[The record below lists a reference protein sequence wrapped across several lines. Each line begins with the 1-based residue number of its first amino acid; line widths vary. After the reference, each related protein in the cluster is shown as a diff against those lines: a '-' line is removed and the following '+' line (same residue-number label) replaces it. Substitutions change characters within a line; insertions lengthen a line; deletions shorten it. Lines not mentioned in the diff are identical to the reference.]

1 MAKKV
6 EEEKKKRDS
15 INKKEDVKRLKNI
28 NKLIDY
34 YNKYENEDCSKETIE
49 ETKKELFLR
58 VFGKEEVES
67 INEDMELV
75 LPKNKTSKIK
85 DFESFEEIENV
96 LEGSK
101 DAFSFLVY
109 SKNSK
114 PSLAVDIIGAIVLS
128 ILAIGIICAGKV
140 VFGIIFILC
149 FVALYYVTF
158 TRDRK

>member
-1 MAKKV
+1 MTKKIDV
-6 EEEKKKRDS
+6 EVE
-15 INKKEDVKRLKNI
+15 KEDKSKEDIKRLKNI

-34 YNKYENEDCSKETIE
+34 YNKYNNEDCTKETIE
-49 ETKKELFLR
+49 ETRKELFLR
-58 VFGKEEVES
+58 VFGKEEVLS

-75 LPKNKTSKIK
+75 LPKNKNSKIK
-85 DFESFEEIENV
+85 DYKSYEEIEDV

-109 SKNSK
+109 SKNNK
-114 PSLAVDIIGAIVLS
+114 PSIAVDIIGVIVLL
-128 ILAIGIICAGKV
+128 IIAIGIIYSGKI
-140 VFGIIFILC
+140 VFGIIFILS

>member
-6 EEEKKKRDS
+6 KEETTEKEKDT
-15 INKKEDVKRLKNI
+15 KKEDLKRLKNI

-34 YNKYENEDCSKETIE
+34 YNKYKNDDCTKETIE

-67 INEDMELV
+67 INEEMELV
-75 LPKNKTSKIK
+75 LPNNKTSKIK
-85 DFESFEEIENV
+85 DYKSFEEIEDV

-128 ILAIGIICAGKV
+128 ILAIGILFSGKII
-140 VFGIIFILC
+140 FGIIFIIS
-149 FVALYYVTF
+149 FVALYVVTF